1 MPNPINTLWN
11 PALGIGEVLPAAEEA
26 ALPQPRELGA
36 STLSET
42 GLNALY
48 GAVNSRTAVES
59 YLCPDVGDGTAVA
72 PEVFEA
78 TLRDLVKKLQASE
91 NPKVKTLCE
100 KELVPLLENTALFS
114 AYRGLMLG
122 G

>member
-1 MPNPINTLWN
+1 MATSVETLWN
-11 PALGIGEVLPAAEEA
+11 PALGIGELLPAAKDA
-26 ALPQPRELGA
+26 SLPQPRELGA

-42 GLNALY
+42 GLETLFS
-48 GAVNSRTAVES
+48 AVNSRTAVES
-59 YLCPDVGDGTAVA
+59 YLCPDVGDGTVVA

-78 TLRDLVKKLQASE
+78 TLEALVRKLQTSE
-91 NPKVKTLCE
+91 NLKLRALAE
-100 KELVPLLENTALFS
+100 KELVPLLENKALFS